1 MTARPIPPDWDVK
14 DNILQT
20 IGDTPLVRLNKVT
33 AGIRATVVAKLE
45 YFNPGGSVKD
55 RIGWEMVEDF
65 ERRGLLQ
72 PGGMVVECTSGNTGV
87 GLALACAVKGY
98 RSTFTMPDKMS
109 QEKIRLLKAFG
120 SRVIVTPTAVAPESP
135 ESYYSVARRIVE
147 ETPNAVHTNQYD
159 NQVNPA
165 AHYRSTGPE
174 IWRQTRGRIDI
185 FVAGM
190 GTCGTI
196 SGTGRY
202 LKEQNA
208 KVRVVGVDPEGSML
222 RHYVETGQVGEAHVY
237 KTEGIGEDFVPTT
250 LHRDIVDEVVTVTDR
265 QALNMARRLA
275 REEGILAGG
284 SAGAAVYGA
293 LEVAKRA
300 PDDAVIVVLIPDTGE
315 RYLSKVF
322 SDDWMKENR
331 LLEGFDPP
339 VGEVLERRPGA
350 MPRLVTVQGSSPVRE
365 AIALIRQYDVS
376 QLPVL
381 DGGRNVGV
389 VNEGRILRLALED
402 AALLGRAVREV
413 MDPPLPEIAVTETA
427 THAKHFLTQREG
439 GAVLVRDGDSL
450 VGILTRFD
458 LIDLIL

>member
-1 MTARPIPPDWDVK
+1 
-14 DNILQT
+14 
-20 IGDTPLVRLNKVT
+20 
-33 AGIRATVVAKLE
+33 
-45 YFNPGGSVKD
+45 
-55 RIGWEMVEDF
+55 
-65 ERRGLLQ
+65 
-72 PGGMVVECTSGNTGV
+72 
-87 GLALACAVKGY
+87 
-98 RSTFTMPDKMS
+98 
-109 QEKIRLLKAFG
+109 
-120 SRVIVTPTAVAPESP
+120 
-135 ESYYSVARRIVE
+135 
-147 ETPNAVHTNQYD
+147 
-159 NQVNPA
+159 
-165 AHYRSTGPE
+165 
-174 IWRQTRGRIDI
+174 
-185 FVAGM
+185 
-190 GTCGTI
+190 
-196 SGTGRY
+196 
-202 LKEQNA
+202 
-208 KVRVVGVDPEGSML
+208 ML
-222 RHYVETGQVGEAHVY
+222 RHYVETGQEGEAHVY
-237 KTEGIGEDFVPTT
+237 KTEGIGEDFIPTT
-250 LHRDIVDEVVTVTDR
+250 LHRDVVDEVVTVTDR

-381 DGGRNVGV
+381 DGGRQVGV
-389 VNEGRILRLALED
+389 VNEARILRLALED

-427 THAKHFLTQREG
+427 THAKRFLTQREG
-439 GAVLVRDGDSL
+439 GAVLVRDGDTL